1 MFETLQA
8 LGALAQTIEKAYWL
22 WEAGFSKA
30 KNAHKQYIEFGVA
43 IQNLGK
49 NLEKVKKV
57 TENARDQLQRDRL
70 QSFDDDELLDTKSL
84 DQILGNYNRTLA
96 DCERLLRDKA
106 KFRHDSR
113 NFVLN
118 IVWNVEVE
126 PEVTRLRER
135 LAFHN
140 VKILMVLKPLEMK
153 MLADIRRL
161 ILDLHDEV
169 MVELKEIKGILT
181 SPTTDAQAE
190 ERRLLS
196 ASLSVPDALATRL
209 NGALIQDRPECQD
222 PETFPLQLGMDAF
235 LYYFQEGNST
245 SETDSYL
252 NLMKCLWIMAKMKN
266 SAEYKRLPEGS
277 LWQRYVKRMDFRLA
291 KDCDRWVASLAPE
304 PDMDTILRLPNDE
317 FRIWKTED
325 EESEDGVI
333 DSDSVFLTEL
343 LNIALPSDGGR
354 STHKLRVLQNV
365 DGTIQVQDIASI
377 TTGNREIND
386 VHRFDAYLDKA
397 QLIPIYA
404 SPSSASTAL
413 NIKFKSDKESANG
426 ISPSFGKIDDLLKF
440 QEIVTGYKP
449 VLYRGDLY
457 VECHSSAKFSL
468 TGSTTK
474 DKGRVQIWQRKRSAQ
489 NQRQEEGSQSS
500 TVSPRTPTGLDFR
513 TNEIPERRKSKLS
526 TSPPNKSFVEKW
538 RRDST
543 LSAAT
548 FSTMEGSI
556 SSTIFTG
563 TNVSRL
569 DTGSGTI
576 GTRMDKPEVP
586 KLVLFLESKK
596 SGSLS
601 FLSID
606 MDEDTF
612 INEQACDCRLPRSRC
627 AISVIEHS
635 KGPLPARRIVS
646 KQGLKSWNLASL
658 GVSQPP
664 PKHDPDALKD
674 LRWVKLNFSSKEDKE
689 KFSVRFNE
697 VATIYKRRL
706 MDFYRDIEFVKG
718 RNVVTTEFRKTSTNG

>member
-1 MFETLQA
+1 M
-8 LGALAQTIEKAYWL
+8 
-22 WEAGFSKA
+22 
-30 KNAHKQYIEFGVA
+30 
-43 IQNLGK
+43 
-49 NLEKVKKV
+49 
-57 TENARDQLQRDRL
+57 
-70 QSFDDDELLDTKSL
+70 LDTKSL

-118 IVWNVEVE
+118 IVWNIEVE

-196 ASLSVPDALATRL
+196 ASLSVPEALATRL

-266 SAEYKRLPEGS
+266 STEYRQLPEGS

-317 FRIWKTED
+317 FQIWKTED

-333 DSDSVFLTEL
+333 DIDSVFLTEL

-365 DGTIQVQDIASI
+365 DGTIQVQDIAST

-449 VLYRGDLY
+449 VLYRGDLH

-513 TNEIPERRKSKLS
+513 TNEIPERRMSKLS
-526 TSPPNKSFVEKW
+526 ISPPNKSFVEKW

-548 FSTMEGSI
+548 FSIMEGSV
-556 SSTIFTG
+556 SSTIFTR
-563 TNVSRL
+563 TNISRL

-586 KLVLFLESKK
+586 KLVLFLESEK

-601 FLSID
+601 FLSVD

-658 GVSQPP
+658 GVSHPP
-664 PKHDPDALKD
+664 PKPDPDALKD

-697 VATIYKRRL
+697 VSTIHKRRL
-706 MDFYRDIEFVKG
+706 MDFYRDMEFVKG